1 MKISE
6 LKEIQIIVGNQD
18 DWIQVSEDEDKV

>member
-1 MKISE
+1 MKMSE
-6 LKEIQIIVGNQD
+6 LKEIKIMVGNQD